1 MVRKQILE
9 SRAFSRGTLL
19 GKIKEVRNNYKLVL
33 TLTYHPSIKN
43 FQNVLNE
50 VHILLTPNK
59 EHHKDFRDKPP
70 MIGGHVSKQSS
81 LNAKIKCEPSSDSKS
96 EPCCRS
102 RCHTRNYKL
111 FKTKIKVKHLTLEKR
126 F

>member
-1 MVRKQILE
+1 M
-9 SRAFSRGTLL
+9 
-19 GKIKEVRNNYKLVL
+19 RNNDRLIL
-33 TLTYHPSIKN
+33 TLTYHRSIKN
-43 FQNVLNE
+43 FQNILNE

-70 MIGGHVSKQSS
+70 MIGGCVSKQRS

-102 RCHTRNYKL
+102 RC
-111 FKTKIKVKHLTLEKR
+111 
-126 F
+126 